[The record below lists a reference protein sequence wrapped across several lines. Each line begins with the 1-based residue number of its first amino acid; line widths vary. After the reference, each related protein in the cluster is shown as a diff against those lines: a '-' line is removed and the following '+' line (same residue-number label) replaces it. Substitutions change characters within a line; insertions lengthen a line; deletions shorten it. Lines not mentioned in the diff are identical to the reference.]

1 MSKDCIHFK
10 KLEMKKWISIMA
22 LLFAMLQTNAQ
33 TTDSLF
39 VQPSDFNQLK
49 GSWKGTLT
57 YKDYKSGY
65 SETIKTTLYGSMQSK
80 KRKSRTW
87 ILQFDYPD
95 EPDHG
100 SKENWTMSKDGKMI
114 NKAKLIE
121 KTMLADGTLKI
132 VLDEKGKD
140 GNDNKPC
147 TIRKVIALN
156 SHSFTITKLVRF
168 DDEKEFF
175 QRHVYQFTR

>member
-1 MSKDCIHFK
+1 
-10 KLEMKKWISIMA
+10 MKKWISMFA
-22 LLFAMLQTNAQ
+22 LVLAMLQTNAQ
-33 TTDSLF
+33 STDSLS
-39 VQPSDFNQLK
+39 VKPSDFNQLK

-65 SETIKTTLYGSMQSK
+65 SETIKTTLYGSMLNNK
-80 KRKSRTW
+80 PKSRTW
-87 ILQFDYPD
+87 KLKFDYPD

-100 SKENWTMSKDGKMI
+100 SNENWTISIDGKMI
-114 NKAKLIE
+114 NEAKLIE
-121 KTMLADGTLKI
+121 KTMLANGTLKI

-147 TIRKVIALN
+147 TIRKVIELN
-156 SHSFTITKLVRF
+156 AQHLTITKLVRF

-175 QRHVYQFTR
+175 QRHVYQFAR